1 MPGTGSFTGCEFE
14 FQLSPNLLLSPWQP
28 LGAFFMTTTTPADT
42 QLASAAPVLPPLNTC
57 TVAVIGLGYV
67 GLPLAAAFATP
78 AACVRTAAPLQ
89 RRVIGFDI
97 NGQRLEELRQGID
110 RTHESSP
117 EELQAASLLE
127 FTSDPA
133 LLAEA
138 DVFVVTVPTPIDSAK
153 RPDLTPLE
161 KASATVGRALRLRAE
176 HQHGNGH
183 APTTPVVIYESTVYP
198 GATEEVCVPILERE
212 SGLGFNAGFFCGYS
226 PERINPGD
234 TEHKLSTITKVTSG
248 STPEAAG
255 WVDGFYGSIIRA
267 GTHLAASIQ
276 VAEAAKVIENTQ
288 RDLNIAL
295 VNELAI
301 IFRQMGIDTL
311 DVLEAAGTKWN
322 FLPFRPGLV
331 GGHCIGVDPYY
342 LTHKAE
348 QLGYHPQV
356 VLAGRRINDGM
367 GRWVVEQLV
376 LEMARRGQVI
386 AGSQVLVLGL
396 SFKEN
401 CPDLRNTRVVDVLD
415 ALRRYGMEPVL
426 VDPWVNAEESL
437 REYGLTVL
445 AEIPTGHFWSAV
457 VAAVA
462 HREFKTLLADQW
474 RQLLKPDGLLLDL
487 KGIAPRELGALRL

>member
-1 MPGTGSFTGCEFE
+1 MEAHHPSDSRSSHP
-14 FQLSPNLLLSPWQP
+14 QALP
-28 LGAFFMTTTTPADT
+28 GAFFMTSTTQTNTT
-42 QLASAAPVLPPLNTC
+42 QTSAPLPPLATC
-57 TVAVIGLGYV
+57 TVAMIGLGYV
-67 GLPLAAAFATP
+67 GLPLAVEFAKPQT
-78 AACVRTAAPLQ
+78 CRRTGVMLR

-97 NGQRLEELRQGID
+97 NTQRLSELRAGHD
-110 RTHESSP
+110 RTNETSAA
-117 EELQAASLLE
+117 ELQVAQLLE
-127 FTSDPA
+127 FTNDPA

-161 KASATVGRALRLRAE
+161 KASATVGKALKARAAQGASTL
-176 HQHGNGH
+176 
-183 APTTPVVIYESTVYP
+183 PVVIYESTVYP
-198 GATEEVCVPILERE
+198 GATEEVCVPILELE
-212 SGLGFNAGFFCGYS
+212 SGLRFNEGFVCGYS

-234 TEHKLSTITKVTSG
+234 SEHKLTTITKVTSG
-248 STPEAAG
+248 STPEAAA
-255 WVDGFYGSIIRA
+255 WVDGFYGSIIEA
-267 GTHLAASIQ
+267 GTHLAPSLK

-367 GRWVVEQLV
+367 GRWLAEQLV
-376 LEMARRGQVI
+376 LGLAQRRLPVVGTR
-386 AGSQVLVLGL
+386 VLVLGL
-396 SFKEN
+396 TFKEN
-401 CPDLRNTRVVDVLD
+401 CPDLRNTKVVDLIEG
-415 ALRRYGMEPVL
+415 LERYGMEVQV
-426 VDPWVNAEESL
+426 VDPWVDLKEAQ
-437 REYGLTVL
+437 REYGLTVT
-445 AEIPTGHFWSAV
+445 ADIPSEASHGAV

-462 HREFKTLLADQW
+462 HRQFAELELEQW
-474 RQLLKPDGLLLDL
+474 QQLLTPSGVLLDL
-487 KGIAPRELGALRL
+487 KGIVPRELGALRL